1 MNRRHA
7 LFALLGLPLAA
18 QAQLNLKSAA
28 ASLKDPLL
36 GILTSQLGVTENQA
50 KGGVGSILTLAKEKL
65 SPTDY
70 GKVANVVPGAAKYL
84 EYAKTL
90 GAVTGPLKNMAGLN
104 GAFGKLGM
112 GADVIAKFVPAVTNF
127 VGKAGGSGVQNLLLS
142 ALK

>member
-1 MNRRHA
+1 MHRRHA
-7 LFALLGLPLAA
+7 LLALIGLPLAA
-18 QAQLNLKSAA
+18 RAQLNLKGVAA
-28 ASLKDPLL
+28 GLKDPLL
-36 GILTSQLGVTENQA
+36 GVLTSQLGVTENQA

-70 GKVANVVPGAAKYL
+70 GKVANVVPGASKYL

-104 GAFGKLGM
+104 GALGKLGM

-127 VGKAGGSGVQNLLLS
+127 VGKAGGSTVQTLLLS
-142 ALK
+142 VLK